1 MPTLKK
7 DLETVTLLTEK
18 VNLLCDQLGIKTTAG
33 RNFVFNSLAN
43 ALLMDQKQQDYGS
56 RNISGFGT
64 FGVVVRMNDKFE
76 RLKSLFNKGRRRRAV
91 NESIIDTF
99 RDISNY
105 ATIALMIETNQWRMD
120 ETSKDEIAK
129 EEEQTV
135 EEPPF

>member
-1 MPTLKK
+1 
-7 DLETVTLLTEK
+7 
-18 VNLLCDQLGIKTTAG
+18 
-33 RNFVFNSLAN
+33 
-43 ALLMDQKQQDYGS
+43 MDQKQQDYGP

-105 ATIALMIETNQWRMD
+105 ATIALMIETNQWPMD

-129 EEEQTV
+129 GEKQTV